1 MIPGPETRI
10 PPALGELSPCAA
22 VRGVYVP
29 QQRPSTAKIKKKKKK
44 NDKKELDS
52 RYLSRVSGNL

>member
-1 MIPGPETRI
+1 LPDLIPGPETRI

-29 QQRPSTAKIKKKKKK
+29 QQRPSTAKIKKNKKNKKKMI
-44 NDKKELDS
+44 
-52 RYLSRVSGNL
+52 RRGWTAGT